1 MSSLGG
7 FVLIGCP
14 MSGAQAAPAA
24 LSMSIPLTPERWQT
38 SGKVEFIPTEGFP
51 LGRLKVGDGSAVARA
66 LTFADGTI
74 EYDTKL
80 LDDSFAAIRFR
91 RADADTAEIFYL
103 RPDTD
108 CPAANDCVQYVP
120 RVHGVWPWEM
130 YPEYQASAPL
140 SVGHWNHVRL
150 VVSGRRM
157 NVYINGATSPTL
169 VVGRLEG
176 DALKGGLELA
186 GPAEFANLKVTAGE
200 TSGLPPVPSAD
211 PTARDHR
218 LLRSWEVSPPQGLP
232 GGILPAS
239 ITMPADEA
247 MWRKIAVERHGLVNL
262 SRLYGSPTDKATMA
276 IAWLRTTIRSDRVQ
290 TKHVCFG
297 FLHEARVYVN
307 GRPVFSKDNL
317 YYPASARM
325 VPDGR
330 LSLENGSFAL
340 PLRKGDNQIAIA
352 LGNTLGTGHMH
363 YGWGLEL
370 RLDDLVGIA
379 LPTRTGRGSP

>member
-1 MSSLGG
+1 MSA
-7 FVLIGCP
+7 
-14 MSGAQAAPAA
+14 AQAASAA
-24 LSMSIPLTPERWQT
+24 LPVSIPLTPKRWQT

-51 LGRLKVGDGSAVARA
+51 LGRLKVADGSAIASD
-66 LTFADGTI
+66 LKFADGTI

-91 RADADTAEIFYL
+91 RTDPDKAEIFYL
-103 RPDTD
+103 RPDAD

-140 SVGHWNHVRL
+140 SVGHWNHVKL

-176 DALKGGLELA
+176 DALEGGLELA

-200 TSGLPPVPSAD
+200 TSGLSPLPSAD
-211 PTARDHR
+211 PTARDQR
-218 LLRSWEVSPPQGLP
+218 LIRSWEVSMPQGLP
-232 GGILPAS
+232 AGVSPGS
-239 ITMPADEA
+239 IQIPTDEA
-247 MWRKIAVERHGLVNL
+247 MWRKIPVERHGLVNL
-262 SRLYGSPTDKATMA
+262 SRLYGSPTDEATTA

-290 TKHVCFG
+290 TKHVCIG

-307 GRPVFSKDNL
+307 GKPVFSKDNL

-325 VPDGR
+325 APDGR

-340 PLRKGDNQIAIA
+340 PLRKGDNQIAVA
-352 LGNTLGTGHMH
+352 LGNTLAVGHMH

-370 RLDDLVGIA
+370 RLDDLSGIER
-379 LPTRTGRGSP
+379 PTRLNPRGSP